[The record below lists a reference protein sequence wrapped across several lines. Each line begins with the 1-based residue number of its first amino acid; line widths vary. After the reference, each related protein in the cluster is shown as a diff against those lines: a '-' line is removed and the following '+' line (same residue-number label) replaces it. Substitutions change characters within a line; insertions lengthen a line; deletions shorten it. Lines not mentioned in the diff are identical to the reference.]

1 MFICHCNE
9 CDSKEETFRRRK
21 NFIVRSYVLPKSMY
35 SLSAFSRRVSLKSL
49 FKEIVVVENGLFLF
63 SREKLGI
70 KRGKPIGFLSNELF
84 LYLYSFQND
93 QRTFA
98 GMEPKKSRGLEFGSQ
113 NASIHRRISRDG

>member
-1 MFICHCNE
+1 MFICYCNE
-9 CDSKEETFRRRK
+9 CESREETSRRRK

-63 SREKLGI
+63 SRE
-70 KRGKPIGFLSNELF
+70 KPIGFLSNELF